1 LNEPNYNVFHEIQ
14 KLKPFGQGF
23 SKPLFYGEMIPKVV
37 KTMGKKKNHV
47 SMVLNDIKAVKF
59 FVNDE
64 EVDYIKSNAGRTGKT
79 IKIVYSLSENDYQGK
94 NLQLIIEEIIID

>member
-1 LNEPNYNVFHEIQ
+1 
-14 KLKPFGQGF
+14 
-23 SKPLFYGEMIPKVV
+23 
-37 KTMGKKKNHV
+37 
-47 SMVLNDIKAVKF
+47 MVLNDIKAVKF